1 MLITTDPPSSLTPY
15 LDAGIV
21 SPDDVAAV
29 GVFVSLA
36 GRELASSDELPSLE
50 PLAWVALSLA
60 MRTPRDGHTCVDLA
74 RIADWAGGAGFTSGA
89 GDSASSS
96 FVWPADAA
104 AWKAALQSAGPLV
117 GEPGD
122 RAPFI
127 LDGDRLYLARSLHE
141 EQAIARR
148 LSGAA
153 ACGAGGEATPARV
166 RILLGGPGTGKTTEV
181 ARRLIEKFTADPLT
195 RIALAAPTGKAA
207 ARMAEALRN
216 RCVAEQAPQPVLDA
230 IDAARPVTVHRLL
243 KVRPQGT
250 PRYRFTADNPLAYDL
265 VVVDETSM
273 LSSTLMY
280 RLLEAVS
287 ADTELLLVGD
297 PDQLASVEAGSVLAD
312 IARAAAR
319 EGSPLAAVTDR
330 LVTRHRFGAE
340 IGALAD
346 AILAGDAAGVLDLL
360 QKGVGSLFPIVEGDP
375 TMAGESGQGA
385 SQKRLPTPFCP
396 ITWIEPG
403 SPGFRSLVAEV
414 VAQAKRLEELAR
426 TGDAEPAVEAQKDLQ
441 VLCAHRSGWLGAT
454 GWNALVEKQLS
465 VFGGPPWYPG
475 RPVMITRN
483 TPALDLFNGDIG
495 LVLPAASPAGQTSAG
510 STAGSLRMEAAF
522 PQGRSVRR
530 VSVARLD
537 EVATVHALTIH
548 KSQGSEYRH
557 AVVVLPER
565 PSRILSRELF
575 YTGVT
580 RAIDRVTIVGPREV
594 IAAAV
599 SRPIRRASG
608 LADRLELLDTSL
620 NFRTLSG
627 SPSRDGPRRSRP

>member
-1 MLITTDPPSSLTPY
+1 VSLLITADPPSGLTAY
-15 LDAGIV
+15 LDAGII
-21 SPDDVAAV
+21 SADDVAAV

-36 GRELASSDELPSLE
+36 ARDTPLDLE
-50 PLAWVALSLA
+50 PLAWVALGLA
-60 MRTPRDGHTCVDLA
+60 LRTPRDGHTCVDLG
-74 RIADWAGGAGFTSGA
+74 RIGDWAGGDRPT
-89 GDSASSS
+89 GDSPA
-96 FVWPADAA
+96 WPTDAE
-104 AWKAALQSAGPLV
+104 AWKASLRSAGPLV

-122 RAPFI
+122 RRPFI

-148 LSGAA
+148 LTGAA
-153 ACGAGGEATPARV
+153 AVGRDDTTPSGGV

-216 RCVAEQAPQPVLDA
+216 RCLAEQAPQPVLDA

-243 KVRPQGT
+243 KARPQGT
-250 PRYRFTADNPLAYDL
+250 PRYRFNADNPLAYDL

-273 LSSTLMY
+273 LSSTLMH

-287 ADTELLLVGD
+287 PDTELLLVGD

-312 IARAAAR
+312 IARAADR
-319 EGSPLAAVTDR
+319 PDSPLAAVTDR
-330 LVTRHRFGAE
+330 LVTRHRFGVE

-346 AILAGDAAGVLDLL
+346 AILAGDAPGVLELL
-360 QKGVGSLFPIVEGDP
+360 AASRADRGAGLQPATTSPEPAGLFPAAI
-375 TMAGESGQGA
+375 A
-385 SQKRLPTPFCP
+385 
-396 ITWIEPG
+396 WIEPG
-403 SPGFRSLVAEV
+403 TPGFASLVAEV
-414 VAQAKRLEELAR
+414 VAHAGRLGELAR
-426 TGDAEPAVEAQKDLQ
+426 AGDAAAAVEAQKELQ
-441 VLCAHRSGWLGAT
+441 VLSAHRSGPLGAA
-454 GWNALVEKQLS
+454 GWNTMVEKRLG
-465 VFGGPPWYPG
+465 VLGGPPWYPG

-495 LVLPAASPAGQTSAG
+495 LVVPPGDGSPR
-510 STAGSLRMEAAF
+510 LDAAF
-522 PQGRSVRR
+522 PAGRSIRR
-530 VSVARLD
+530 VSVTRLD

-565 PSRILSRELF
+565 ASRILSRELL

-580 RAIDRVTIVGPREV
+580 RAIDRVTVVGTRDV

-608 LADRLELLDTSL
+608 LADRLERLD
-620 NFRTLSG
+620 R
-627 SPSRDGPRRSRP
+627 

>member
-15 LDAGIV
+15 LDAGII

-36 GRELASSDELPSLE
+36 GRKLASSDGLPSLE
-50 PLAWVALSLA
+50 PLAWVALGLA
-60 MRTPRDGHTCVDLA
+60 LRTPRDGHTCVDLA
-74 RIADWAGGAGFTSGA
+74 RIGDWAGSAGFASDVT
-89 GDSASSS
+89 DSTPEGLA
-96 FVWPADAA
+96 WPADAA

-117 GEPGD
+117 GESVDGRAD

-127 LDGDRLYLARSLHE
+127 LDGDRLYLARSLQE
-141 EQAIARR
+141 EQAIAAR
-148 LSGAA
+148 LTGGSRAAVVSGERGDGELAA
-153 ACGAGGEATPARV
+153 PSGRV

-181 ARRLIEKFTADPLT
+181 ARRLIERFTADPLT

-216 RCVAEQAPQPVLDA
+216 RCLAEQAPQPVLDA

-250 PRYRFTADNPLAYDL
+250 PRYRFNADHPLAYDL

-273 LSSTLMY
+273 LSSSLMY

-287 ADTELLLVGD
+287 TDTELLLVGD

-330 LVTRHRFGAE
+330 LITRHRFGAE

-346 AILAGDAAGVLDLL
+346 AILAGDAPGVLELL
-360 QKGVGSLFPIVEGDP
+360 QKGVGSLFPIVEGD
-375 TMAGESGQGA
+375 TTLAGESGQGA
-385 SQKRLPTPFCP
+385 SQKRLPTHFCP

-414 VAQAKRLEELAR
+414 VAQAKRLGELAR
-426 TGDAEPAVEAQKDLQ
+426 AGDAEAAVEAQKDLQ
-441 VLCAHRSGWLGAT
+441 VLCAHRSGWLGAA
-454 GWNALVEKQLS
+454 GWNALVEKQLG

-495 LVLPAASPAGQTSAG
+495 LVLPAASPGSVESAAAQLGQKPTAA
-510 STAGSLRMEAAF
+510 TAGSSRMEAAF

-580 RAIDRVTIVGPREV
+580 RAIDRVTIVGSREV

-599 SRPIRRASG
+599 ARPIRRASG
-608 LADRLELLDTSL
+608 LADRL
-620 NFRTLSG
+620 
-627 SPSRDGPRRSRP
+627 

>member
-1 MLITTDPPSSLTPY
+1 MPTLITTDPPADLAAY
-15 LDAGIV
+15 VDAGIV
-21 SPDDVAAV
+21 SADDVATV

-36 GRELASSDELPSLE
+36 SRDEPLALE
-50 PLAWVALSLA
+50 PLAWVALALA
-60 MRTPRDGHTCVDLA
+60 LRTPRDGHTCVDLGRLA
-74 RIADWAGGAGFTSGA
+74 EWGGRDLPIAEPLA
-89 GDSASSS
+89 
-96 FVWPADAA
+96 WPADAA
-104 AWKAALQSAGPLV
+104 AWKTALRSAGSLV
-117 GEPGD
+117 GEAGD
-122 RAPFI
+122 RRPFL

-148 LSGAA
+148 LTGAA
-153 ACGAGGEATPARV
+153 ATERTADTGRV

-216 RCVAEQAPQPVLDA
+216 RCVAERALQPVLDA

-243 KVRPQGT
+243 KVRPRGS
-250 PRYRFTADNPLAYDL
+250 PRYRFNADNPLAYDL

-273 LSSTLMY
+273 LSSALMH
-280 RLLEAVS
+280 RLLDAVS

-319 EGSPLAAVTDR
+319 TGSPLAAVTDR

-346 AILAGDAAGVLDLL
+346 AILAGDAATTLDLL
-360 QKGVGSLFPIVEGDP
+360 ARAAGDAHTASPGRQPGAAGREASPLFPSAIAWV
-375 TMAGESGQGA
+375 
-385 SQKRLPTPFCP
+385 
-396 ITWIEPG
+396 EPG
-403 SPGFRSLVAEV
+403 SPAFRSLVAEV
-414 VAQAKRLEELAR
+414 VAHAARLGALAR
-426 TGDAEPAVEAQKDLQ
+426 AGNAAVAVEAQKDLQ
-441 VLCAHRSGWLGAT
+441 VLCAHRAGALGAA
-454 GWNALVEKQLS
+454 GWNTLIEKRLG
-465 VFGGPPWYPG
+465 VFGGPPWYAG
-475 RPVMITRN
+475 RPLMITRN

-495 LVLPAASPAGQTSAG
+495 LVVPAGDQPAG
-510 STAGSLRMEAAF
+510 GVAPGSSRYEAAF

-530 VSVARLD
+530 VSVTRLD

-565 PSRILSRELF
+565 ASRILSRELV

-580 RAIDRVTIVGPREV
+580 RAIDRVTVVGTRDV
-594 IAAAV
+594 ITAAV
-599 SRPIRRASG
+599 TRPIRRASG
-608 LADRLELLDTSL
+608 LADRLEGLTGD
-620 NFRTLSG
+620 
-627 SPSRDGPRRSRP
+627 

>member
-1 MLITTDPPSSLTPY
+1 MMPTLITSDPPAEL
-15 LDAGIV
+15 AGYVEAGVI
-21 SPDDVAAV
+21 SADEVAAV
-29 GVFVSLA
+29 GVFVSLVS
-36 GRELASSDELPSLE
+36 RDEPLEPE
-50 PLAWVALSLA
+50 PLAWVALGLA
-60 MRTPRDGHTCVDLA
+60 LRTPRDGHTCVDLGRTA
-74 RIADWAGGAGFTSGA
+74 EWGGG
-89 GDSASSS
+89 GDLFATGSPA
-96 FVWPADAA
+96 WPADAA
-104 AWKAALQSAGPLV
+104 AWKTALRSAGSLV
-117 GEPGD
+117 GVPGD
-122 RAPFI
+122 RRPFI

-148 LSGAA
+148 LTGAA
-153 ACGAGGEATPARV
+153 GV

-181 ARRLIEKFTADPLT
+181 ARRLIEKFTADPAT

-207 ARMAEALRN
+207 ARMAEALRT
-216 RCVAEQAPQPVLDA
+216 RCVAERAPQPVLDA

-243 KVRPQGT
+243 KVRPQGS
-250 PRYRFTADNPLAYDL
+250 PRYRFNADHPLAYDL

-273 LSSTLMY
+273 LSSALMY
-280 RLLEAVS
+280 RLLDAVS

-319 EGSPLAAVTDR
+319 EAAPLAAVTDR

-346 AILAGDAAGVLDLL
+346 AILAGDARVVLGLLGAAEGQPGQGVP
-360 QKGVGSLFPIVEGDP
+360 GSPARETEDALRPARPLFPPAIAWV
-375 TMAGESGQGA
+375 
-385 SQKRLPTPFCP
+385 
-396 ITWIEPG
+396 EPG
-403 SPGFRSLVAEV
+403 SPEFRSLIAEV
-414 VAQAKRLEELAR
+414 GAHAERLGGLAR
-426 TGDAEPAVEAQKDLQ
+426 AGDATAAVAAQQDLQ
-441 VLCAHRSGWLGAT
+441 VLCAHRSGALGAA
-454 GWNALVEKQLS
+454 GWNTLVEQRLGT
-465 VFGGPPWYPG
+465 VGGPPWYPG

-495 LVLPAASPAGQTSAG
+495 LVVPAADG
-510 STAGSLRMEAAF
+510 SSRLEAAF

-530 VSVARLD
+530 VAVTRLD

-580 RAIDRVTIVGPREV
+580 RAIDRVTVVGTPDV

-599 SRPIRRASG
+599 ARPIRRASG
-608 LADRLELLDTSL
+608 LADRL
-620 NFRTLSG
+620 
-627 SPSRDGPRRSRP
+627 

>member
-1 MLITTDPPSSLTPY
+1 MLITADPPSSLTPY
-15 LDAGIV
+15 LDAGII
-21 SPDDVAAV
+21 SPDDLAAV

-36 GRELASSDELPSLE
+36 DRELASADASPSLE
-50 PLAWVALSLA
+50 PLAWVALGLA
-60 MRTPRDGHTCVDLA
+60 LRTPRDGHTCVDLA
-74 RIADWAGGAGFTSGA
+74 HIGDWAGPAGFASDAADSTRSGL
-89 GDSASSS
+89 
-96 FVWPADAA
+96 VWPADAA
-104 AWKAALQSAGPLV
+104 AWKAALRSAGPLV
-117 GEPGD
+117 GKLVDGRAD

-148 LSGAA
+148 LTGGSGTAA
-153 ACGAGGEATPARV
+153 VAGGSGDGGPAASGRV
-166 RILLGGPGTGKTTEV
+166 RILLGGPGTRKTTEV
-181 ARRLIEKFTADPLT
+181 ARRLIETFTADPLT

-250 PRYRFTADNPLAYDL
+250 PRYRFNADNPLAYDL

-280 RLLEAVS
+280 RLLDAVS

-312 IARAAAR
+312 IARAAAQ

-346 AILAGDAAGVLDLL
+346 AVLAGDASGVLELL
-360 QKGVGSLFPIVEGDP
+360 AAAETQPAGLF
-375 TMAGESGQGA
+375 AG
-385 SQKRLPTPFCP
+385 P
-396 ITWIEPG
+396 ITWIEPD
-403 SPGFRSLVAEV
+403 SPDFRSLVAEV
-414 VAQAKRLEELAR
+414 VAQAKRLGELAR
-426 TGDAEPAVEAQKDLQ
+426 AGDAEAAVEAQKDLQ
-441 VLCAHRSGWLGAT
+441 VLCGHRSGRLGAA
-454 GWNALVEKQLS
+454 GWNALVEKQLGI
-465 VFGGPPWYPG
+465 FGGPPWYPG

-483 TPALDLFNGDIG
+483 TPSLDLFNGDIG
-495 LVLPAASPAGQTSAG
+495 LVLPAASPGSHESASALPGQQPTAAA
-510 STAGSLRMEAAF
+510 AGSLRMEAAF

-580 RAIDRVTIVGPREV
+580 RAIDRVTIVGPRDV

-599 SRPIRRASG
+599 ARPIRRASG
-608 LADRLELLDTSL
+608 LADRLEELDT
-620 NFRTLSG
+620 
-627 SPSRDGPRRSRP
+627 

>member
-1 MLITTDPPSSLTPY
+1 MSLLITTDPPAELAAY
-15 LDAGIV
+15 VAAGIV
-21 SPDDVAAV
+21 SADDVAAV

-36 GRELASSDELPSLE
+36 SRDEPLALE
-50 PLAWVALSLA
+50 PLAWVALALA
-60 MRTPRDGHTCVDLA
+60 LRTPRDGHTCVDLG
-74 RIADWAGGAGFTSGA
+74 RIAEWGG
-89 GDSASSS
+89 GDLPTAEPLA
-96 FVWPADAA
+96 WPADAA
-104 AWKAALQSAGPLV
+104 AWKTALRSAGSLV
-117 GEPGD
+117 GEAGD
-122 RAPFI
+122 RRPFLI
-127 LDGDRLYLARSLHE
+127 DGDRLYLARSLHE

-148 LSGAA
+148 LTGAA
-153 ACGAGGEATPARV
+153 ATERTADSGRV

-216 RCVAEQAPQPVLDA
+216 RCVAERAPQPVLDA

-243 KVRPQGT
+243 KVRPRGS
-250 PRYRFTADNPLAYDL
+250 PRYRFNADNPLAYDL

-273 LSSTLMY
+273 LSSALMH
-280 RLLEAVS
+280 RLLDAVS

-319 EGSPLAAVTDR
+319 TGSPLAAVTDR

-346 AILAGDAAGVLDLL
+346 AILAGDAATTLDLL
-360 QKGVGSLFPIVEGDP
+360 AHAAGGADTESPGRQPGEASPLFPPAISWV
-375 TMAGESGQGA
+375 
-385 SQKRLPTPFCP
+385 
-396 ITWIEPG
+396 EPG
-403 SPGFRSLVAEV
+403 SPAFRALVAEV
-414 VAQAKRLEELAR
+414 VAHAARLGTLAR
-426 TGDAEPAVEAQKDLQ
+426 AGDAAVAVEAQKDLQ
-441 VLCAHRSGWLGAT
+441 VLCAHRTGPLGAA
-454 GWNALVEKQLS
+454 GWNTLIEKRLGA
-465 VFGGPPWYPG
+465 FGGPPWYAG
-475 RPVMITRN
+475 RPLMITRN

-495 LVLPAASPAGQTSAG
+495 LVVPAGDQPAG
-510 STAGSLRMEAAF
+510 GGAPGSSRLEAAF

-530 VSVARLD
+530 VSVTRLD

-565 PSRILSRELF
+565 ASRILSRELV

-580 RAIDRVTIVGPREV
+580 RAIDRVTVVGTRDV
-594 IAAAV
+594 ITAAV
-599 SRPIRRASG
+599 TRPIRRASG
-608 LADRLELLDTSL
+608 LADRLEGLTGD
-620 NFRTLSG
+620 
-627 SPSRDGPRRSRP
+627 

>member
-1 MLITTDPPSSLTPY
+1 MTTLITTDPPAELAAY
-15 LDAGIV
+15 VAAGIV
-21 SPDDVAAV
+21 SADDVAAV
-29 GVFVSLA
+29 GVFVA
-36 GRELASSDELPSLE
+36 LASRDEPLDLE
-50 PLAWVALSLA
+50 PLAWLALALA
-60 MRTPRDGHTCVDLA
+60 LRTPRDGHTCVDLA
-74 RIADWAGGAGFTSGA
+74 RIAGWSTAVAPAGTSPWP
-89 GDSASSS
+89 GDAT
-96 FVWPADAA
+96 
-104 AWKAALQSAGPLV
+104 AWKESLRSAGALV

-122 RAPFI
+122 RRPFI

-148 LSGAA
+148 LTAA
-153 ACGAGGEATPARV
+153 AAGGDGDTRPLGRV

-181 ARRLIEKFTADPLT
+181 ARRLIEQFTADPLT

-207 ARMAEALRN
+207 ARMAEALRQ
-216 RCVAEQAPQPVLDA
+216 RCLAERAPQPVLDA

-243 KVRPQGT
+243 KVRPQGS
-250 PRYRFTADNPLAYDL
+250 PRYPFNADNPLAYDL

-273 LSSTLMY
+273 LSSTLLH
-280 RLLEAVS
+280 RLLDAVS
-287 ADTELLLVGD
+287 TDTELLLVGD

-319 EGSPLAAVTDR
+319 PTSRLAAVTDR

-346 AILAGDAAGVLDLL
+346 AILAGDAAGVLGLL
-360 QKGVGSLFPIVEGDP
+360 GAGSTQPAGLFAGPI
-375 TMAGESGQGA
+375 A
-385 SQKRLPTPFCP
+385 
-396 ITWIEPG
+396 WIEPG
-403 SPGFRSLVAEV
+403 TPAFRTLADEV
-414 VAQAKRLEELAR
+414 VAHATRLGALAR
-426 TGDAEPAVEAQKDLQ
+426 AGDATAAVEAQKDLQ
-441 VLCAHRSGWLGAT
+441 VLCAHRSGGLGAA
-454 GWNALVEKQLS
+454 GWNTLVEQQLG

-495 LVLPAASPAGQTSAG
+495 LVVPAGDG
-510 STAGSLRMEAAF
+510 SPRLEAAF

-530 VSVARLD
+530 VSVTRLE

-565 PSRILSRELF
+565 ASRILSRELF

-580 RAIDRVTIVGPREV
+580 RAIDRVTVVGSREG

-599 SRPIRRASG
+599 TRPIRRASG
-608 LADRLELLDTSL
+608 LADRL
-620 NFRTLSG
+620 
-627 SPSRDGPRRSRP
+627 

>member
-1 MLITTDPPSSLTPY
+1 VSLLITADPPSSLAAY
-15 LDAGIV
+15 LDAGII
-21 SPDDVAAV
+21 SADDVAAV
-29 GVFVSLA
+29 GVFVA
-36 GRELASSDELPSLE
+36 LASRDTPLDLE
-50 PLAWVALSLA
+50 PLAWVALALA
-60 MRTPRDGHTCVDLA
+60 LRTPRDGHTCVDLG
-74 RIADWAGGAGFTSGA
+74 RI
-89 GDSASSS
+89 GDSACGEMPSGDAPA
-96 FVWPADAA
+96 WPTDAE
-104 AWKAALQSAGPLV
+104 AWKASLRSAGPLV

-122 RAPFI
+122 RRPFI
-127 LDGDRLYLARSLHE
+127 LDGERLYLARSLHE

-148 LSGAA
+148 LTGAA
-153 ACGAGGEATPARV
+153 GEGLDDTAPSGRV

-207 ARMAEALRN
+207 ARMAEALRY
-216 RCVAEQAPQPVLDA
+216 RCLAEQAPQPVLDA

-243 KVRPQGT
+243 KVRPRGT
-250 PRYRFTADNPLAYDL
+250 PRYPFNADNPLAYDL

-273 LSSTLMY
+273 LSSTLMH

-287 ADTELLLVGD
+287 PDTELLLVGD

-319 EGSPLAAVTDR
+319 PDSPLAAVTDR

-346 AILAGDAAGVLDLL
+346 AILAGDAPGVLELL
-360 QKGVGSLFPIVEGDP
+360 AADRADHEAGSQPATTSPEPAGLFPAAI
-375 TMAGESGQGA
+375 A
-385 SQKRLPTPFCP
+385 
-396 ITWIEPG
+396 WIEPG
-403 SPGFRSLVAEV
+403 TPAFTSLVAEV
-414 VAQAKRLEELAR
+414 VAQAGRLGELAR
-426 TGDAEPAVEAQKDLQ
+426 VGDALAAVEAQKDLQ
-441 VLCAHRSGWLGAT
+441 VLSAHRSRPLGAA
-454 GWNALVEKQLS
+454 GWNTLVEKRLG

-495 LVLPAASPAGQTSAG
+495 LVVPAGDG
-510 STAGSLRMEAAF
+510 SPRLEAAF
-522 PQGRSVRR
+522 PQGRSIRR
-530 VSVARLD
+530 VSVTRLD

-557 AVVVLPER
+557 AVVCLPER
-565 PSRILSRELF
+565 ASRILSRELF

-580 RAIDRVTIVGPREV
+580 RAIDRVTVVGSREV

-608 LADRLELLDTSL
+608 LADRL
-620 NFRTLSG
+620 
-627 SPSRDGPRRSRP
+627 

>member
-1 MLITTDPPSSLTPY
+1 MNPSAPRLATSPPPSLAAVV
-15 LDAGIV
+15 DAGIL
-21 SPDDVAAV
+21 SADDVAAV

-36 GRELASSDELPSLE
+36 ARDEPLTLE
-50 PLAWVALSLA
+50 PLAWVALGLA
-60 MRTPRDGHTCVDLA
+60 VRTPRDGHTCVDLA
-74 RIADWAGGAGFTSGA
+74 RIGDWFGTASLDGAEADATLAWST
-89 GDSASSS
+89 
-96 FVWPADAA
+96 DAA
-104 AWKAALQSAGPLV
+104 AWQAALDSAGPLV
-117 GEPGD
+117 GVPGE
-122 RAPFI
+122 RRPFI
-127 LDGDRLYLARSLHE
+127 VDGDRLYLARSLHE
-141 EQAIARR
+141 EKAIAKR
-148 LSGAA
+148 LTGGSQTEPGTGPDGTVAA
-153 ACGAGGEATPARV
+153 EPPRGRV

-216 RCVAEQAPQPVLDA
+216 RCLAEQAPQEVLDA

-250 PRYRFTADNPLAYDL
+250 PRYRFHADHPLAYDL

-273 LSSTLMY
+273 LSSGLMY

-287 ADTELLLVGD
+287 VDTELLLVGD

-319 EGSPLAAVTDR
+319 PGSPLAAVTDR

-360 QKGVGSLFPIVEGDP
+360 GTARAQPAGLFAGPIAWV
-375 TMAGESGQGA
+375 
-385 SQKRLPTPFCP
+385 
-396 ITWIEPG
+396 EPG

-414 VAQAKRLEELAR
+414 VAQARRLGTLAR
-426 TGDAEPAVEAQKDLQ
+426 GGDAPAAVEAQKDLQ
-441 VLCAHRSGWLGAT
+441 VLCAHRGGPLGAA
-454 GWNALVEKQLS
+454 GWNTLVEQQLG

-495 LVLPAASPAGQTSAG
+495 LAVPAADAAAEESG
-510 STAGSLRMEAAF
+510 SVRLEVAF

-557 AVVVLPER
+557 AIVVLPER
-565 PSRILSRELF
+565 ASRILSRELL

-580 RAIDRVTIVGPREV
+580 RAIDRITLVGTRDV
-594 IAAAV
+594 ITAAV
-599 SRPIRRASG
+599 ARPIRRASG
-608 LADRLELLDTSL
+608 LADQLEG
-620 NFRTLSG
+620 LSASG
-627 SPSRDGPRRSRP
+627 GDE

>member
-1 MLITTDPPSSLTPY
+1 MSTLITADPPTGLAAY
-15 LDAGIV
+15 VDAGVI
-21 SPDDVAAV
+21 SADEVAAV

-36 GRELASSDELPSLE
+36 SRDEQLDLE
-50 PLAWVALSLA
+50 PLAWLALGLA
-60 MRTPRDGHTCVDLA
+60 LRTPRDGHTCVDLA
-74 RIADWAGGAGFTSGA
+74 QITDWLGPADVAD
-89 GDSASSS
+89 GDRSPNDVALS
-96 FVWPADAA
+96 WPTDAA
-104 AWKAALQSAGPLV
+104 AWKDALRSAASLV
-117 GEPGD
+117 GVPGD
-122 RAPFI
+122 RKPFI

-141 EQAIARR
+141 EEAIARR
-148 LSGAA
+148 LTGAA
-153 ACGAGGEATPARV
+153 ASGAGAAPGSTPARV

-181 ARRLIEKFTADPLT
+181 ARRLIERFRADPFT

-243 KVRPQGT
+243 QVRPRGT
-250 PRYRFTADNPLAYDL
+250 PRYRFNADNPLAYDL

-273 LSSTLMY
+273 LSSSLMH
-280 RLLEAVS
+280 RLLDAVS

-330 LVTRHRFGAE
+330 LVKRHRFGAE

-360 QKGVGSLFPIVEGDP
+360 GAAAAKPAGLFAGPI
-375 TMAGESGQGA
+375 A
-385 SQKRLPTPFCP
+385 
-396 ITWIEPG
+396 WIEPG
-403 SPGFRSLVAEV
+403 SAAFRSLCAEV
-414 VAQAKRLEELAR
+414 VAYAERLEKLAR
-426 TGDAEPAVEAQKDLQ
+426 AGDATAAVAAQKDLQ
-441 VLCAHRSGWLGAT
+441 VLCAHRAGSSGAA
-454 GWNALVEKQLS
+454 GWNALVEQQLG
-465 VFGGPPWYPG
+465 VAGGPPWYAG
-475 RPVMITRN
+475 RPLMITRN

-495 LVLPAASPAGQTSAG
+495 LVVPVEPQPGEPPAGEDPAATGRPPR
-510 STAGSLRMEAAF
+510 LEAAF

-537 EVATVHALTIH
+537 EVATVYALTIH

-580 RAIDRVTIVGPREV
+580 RAIDQVTIVGTREV

-599 SRPIRRASG
+599 TRPIRRASG
-608 LADRLELLDTSL
+608 LADRL
-620 NFRTLSG
+620 
-627 SPSRDGPRRSRP
+627 

>member
-1 MLITTDPPSSLTPY
+1 MTTPLAADPPPDLVPY
-15 LDAGIV
+15 LDAGII

-29 GVFVSLA
+29 GIFLSLA
-36 GRELASSDELPSLE
+36 ARDRAAAGESSSPE
-50 PLAWVALSLA
+50 PVALDLLAWVALGLA
-60 MRTPRDGHTCVDLA
+60 LRTPRDGHTCVDLT
-74 RIADWAGGAGFTSGA
+74 RIADWFGGELSGGSGLA
-89 GDSASSS
+89 
-96 FVWPADAA
+96 WPRDAA
-104 AWKAALQSAGPLV
+104 AWKDSLRSASFLV
-117 GEPGD
+117 GGTAD
-122 RAPFI
+122 RVPFI

-141 EQAIARR
+141 ERAIAER
-148 LSGAA
+148 LTGGSQTAADAATAA
-153 ACGAGGEATPARV
+153 AAAAPRGRV
-166 RILLGGPGTGKTTEV
+166 RVLLGGPGTGKTTEV
-181 ARRLIEKFTADPLT
+181 ARRLIETFTADPLT

-216 RCVAEQAPQPVLDA
+216 RCLAEQAPQPVLDA

-243 KVRPQGT
+243 KVRPQGS
-250 PRYRFTADNPLAYDL
+250 PRYRFNADHPLAYDL

-280 RLLEAVS
+280 RLLEAIS

-346 AILAGDAAGVLDLL
+346 AILAGDAARVLDLL
-360 QKGVGSLFPIVEGDP
+360 ETAGRQPADLF
-375 TMAGESGQGA
+375 AGPVS
-385 SQKRLPTPFCP
+385 
-396 ITWIEPG
+396 WIEPG
-403 SPGFRSLVAEV
+403 SPAFETLVGEV
-414 VAQAKRLEELAR
+414 VAQAERLGALAR
-426 TGDAEPAVEAQKDLQ
+426 AGDAAAAVEAQQDLQ
-441 VLCAHRSGWLGAT
+441 VLAAHRSGWLGAA
-454 GWNALVEKQLS
+454 GWNALIEKRLG

-495 LVLPAASPAGQTSAG
+495 LVLPAAASSGRDAAAEHPAEGPVGAPTG
-510 STAGSLRMEAAF
+510 MDRREAAF
-522 PQGRSVRR
+522 PQGRGVRR
-530 VSVARLD
+530 VAVTRLD

-565 PSRILSRELF
+565 ASRILSRELF

-580 RAIDRVTIVGPREV
+580 RAIDRVTVVGTREV

-608 LADRLELLDTSL
+608 LADRL
-620 NFRTLSG
+620 
-627 SPSRDGPRRSRP
+627 

>member
-1 MLITTDPPSSLTPY
+1 MSTLLAADPPEELATY
-15 LDAGIV
+15 VDAGVI
-21 SPDDVAAV
+21 SADDVAAV
-29 GVFVSLA
+29 GAFVSLA
-36 GRELASSDELPSLE
+36 SRDEPLALEL
-50 PLAWVALSLA
+50 LAWVALGLVL
-60 MRTPRDGHTCVDLA
+60 RTPRDGHTCTDLA
-74 RIADWAGGAGFTSGA
+74 TIADWASGIDQVRA
-89 GDSASSS
+89 RHLP
-96 FVWPADAA
+96 WPAEAA
-104 AWKAALQSAGPLV
+104 AWKDALRSAGPLV
-117 GEPGD
+117 GSPGD
-122 RAPFI
+122 RRPFI

-141 EQAIARR
+141 EQVIARR
-148 LSGAA
+148 LTGASRA
-153 ACGAGGEATPARV
+153 EAGTAGDSQGEPQSIKARV

-250 PRYRFTADNPLAYDL
+250 PRYRFNADNPLAYDL

-280 RLLEAVS
+280 RLLDAVS

-319 EGSPLAAVTDR
+319 EGSLLATMTDR
-330 LVTRHRFGAE
+330 LVTRHRFGVE

-346 AILAGDAAGVLDLL
+346 AILAGDTAAVLALL
-360 QKGVGSLFPIVEGDP
+360 HRGDGTLFPIAAGDKAL
-375 TMAGESGQGA
+375 AGTAGQGA
-385 SQKRLPTPFCP
+385 SQTSASTPAYP
-396 ITWIEPG
+396 IAWIEPG
-403 SPGFRSLVAEV
+403 SPEFRRLLAEV
-414 VAQAKRLEELAR
+414 VAQAERLGKLAS
-426 TGDAEPAVEAQKDLQ
+426 GSDATAAVAAQKDLQ
-441 VLCAHRSGWLGAT
+441 VLCAHRAGPLGAA
-454 GWNALVEKQLS
+454 GWNALVEQQRGVL
-465 VFGGPPWYPG
+465 GGQRWYAG

-495 LVLPAASPAGQTSAG
+495 LVVPAGDQPAAGGPG
-510 STAGSLRMEAAF
+510 RMEAAF

-530 VSVARLD
+530 VSVTRLD

-565 PSRILSRELF
+565 ASPILSRELF

-580 RAIDRVTIVGPREV
+580 RAIDRVTVVGTRDV

-599 SRPIRRASG
+599 ARPIRRASG
-608 LADRLELLDTSL
+608 LADRL
-620 NFRTLSG
+620 
-627 SPSRDGPRRSRP
+627 

>member
-1 MLITTDPPSSLTPY
+1 MSLLFTADPPSGIATY
-15 LDAGIV
+15 LDAGII
-21 SPDDVAAV
+21 SADDVAAA

-36 GRELASSDELPSLE
+36 SRDAPLDLE
-50 PLAWVALSLA
+50 PLAWVALGLA
-60 MRTPRDGHTCVDLA
+60 LRTPRDGHTCVDLG
-74 RIADWAGGAGFTSGA
+74 RIGDWAGGEMPA
-89 GDSASSS
+89 GDSPA
-96 FVWPADAA
+96 WPTAA
-104 AWKAALQSAGPLV
+104 EAWKDSLRSAGPLV

-122 RAPFI
+122 RRPFI
-127 LDGDRLYLARSLHE
+127 LDGDRLYLASSLHE

-148 LSGAA
+148 LTGAA
-153 ACGAGGEATPARV
+153 AEGRDDTVPSGRV

-250 PRYRFTADNPLAYDL
+250 PRYRFDADHPLAYDL

-273 LSSTLMY
+273 LSSSLMY

-287 ADTELLLVGD
+287 TDTELLLVGD

-330 LVTRHRFGAE
+330 LITRHRFGAE

-346 AILAGDAAGVLDLL
+346 AILAGEAPGVLELL
-360 QKGVGSLFPIVEGDP
+360 EARCPTRRAGLQPAGIDDPSLFPPAI
-375 TMAGESGQGA
+375 A
-385 SQKRLPTPFCP
+385 
-396 ITWIEPG
+396 WIEPG

-414 VAQAKRLEELAR
+414 VAQAKRLGELAR
-426 TGDAEPAVEAQKDLQ
+426 AGDAEAAVEAQKDLQ
-441 VLCAHRSGWLGAT
+441 VLCAHRSGWLGAA
-454 GWNALVEKQLS
+454 GWNALVEKQLG

-475 RPVMITRN
+475 RPIMITRN

-495 LVLPAASPAGQTSAG
+495 LVLPAASPGSVESAAAQPGQMPTAA
-510 STAGSLRMEAAF
+510 TAGSPRMEAAF

-580 RAIDRVTIVGPREV
+580 RAIDRVTIVGSREV

-608 LADRLELLDTSL
+608 LADRL
-620 NFRTLSG
+620 
-627 SPSRDGPRRSRP
+627 

>member
-1 MLITTDPPSSLTPY
+1 MTILLTAEPPADLAPY
-15 LDAGIV
+15 LDAGII

-36 GRELASSDELPSLE
+36 ARELPAAGEPPSSE
-50 PLAWVALSLA
+50 PGGLDLLAWLALGLA
-60 MRTPRDGHTCVDLA
+60 LRTPRDGHTCVDLA
-74 RIADWAGGAGFTSGA
+74 RIADWFGGELPGN
-89 GDSASSS
+89 SSLA
-96 FVWPADAA
+96 WPDDAA
-104 AWKAALQSAGPLV
+104 TWKRALRSAGSLV
-117 GEPGD
+117 GGLGD

-127 LDGDRLYLARSLHE
+127 LDGERLYLARSLHE
-141 EQAIARR
+141 ERAIADR
-148 LSGAA
+148 LMGGSRAA
-153 ACGAGGEATPARV
+153 IDAVAAGEPAAPRGRIRV
-166 RILLGGPGTGKTTEV
+166 LLGGPGTGKTTEV
-181 ARRLIEKFTADPLT
+181 ARRLIETFTADPLT

-216 RCVAEQAPQPVLDA
+216 RCLAEQAPQPVLDA

-243 KVRPQGT
+243 KVRPQGS
-250 PRYRFTADNPLAYDL
+250 PRYRFNADHPLAYDL

-280 RLLEAVS
+280 RLLDAIS

-319 EGSPLAAVTDR
+319 EGSPLATVTDR

-360 QKGVGSLFPIVEGDP
+360 ETAGRQPAELF
-375 TMAGESGQGA
+375 AGPVS
-385 SQKRLPTPFCP
+385 
-396 ITWIEPG
+396 WIEPG
-403 SPGFRSLVAEV
+403 SPDFDSLIGEV
-414 VAQAKRLEELAR
+414 VAQAERLGELAR
-426 TGDAEPAVEAQKDLQ
+426 AGDAAAAVEAQKDLQ
-441 VLCAHRSGWLGAT
+441 VLSTHRSGWLGAA
-454 GWNALVEKQLS
+454 GWNATVEKRLG

-495 LVLPAASPAGQTSAG
+495 LILPAADSSGYASALG
-510 STAGSLRMEAAF
+510 RQGLESAQAPTGMARREAAF

-530 VSVARLD
+530 VAVARLD

-565 PSRILSRELF
+565 ASRILSRELF

-580 RAIDRVTIVGPREV
+580 RAIERVTVVGTRDV

-608 LADRLELLDTSL
+608 LADRL
-620 NFRTLSG
+620 
-627 SPSRDGPRRSRP
+627 

>member
-1 MLITTDPPSSLTPY
+1 MISTLFTSDPPAEL
-15 LDAGIV
+15 AGYVEAGVI
-21 SPDDVAAV
+21 SADEVAAV
-29 GVFVSLA
+29 GVFVSLVS
-36 GRELASSDELPSLE
+36 RDEPLEPE
-50 PLAWVALSLA
+50 PLAWVALGLA
-60 MRTPRDGHTCVDLA
+60 LRTPRDGHTCVDLG
-74 RIADWAGGAGFTSGA
+74 RTADWGGGNLPTAGSRA
-89 GDSASSS
+89 
-96 FVWPADAA
+96 WPADAA
-104 AWKAALQSAGPLV
+104 AWKTALRSAGSLV
-117 GEPGD
+117 GVPGD
-122 RAPFI
+122 RKPFI

-148 LSGAA
+148 LTGA
-153 ACGAGGEATPARV
+153 ARV

-181 ARRLIEKFTADPLT
+181 ARRLIEKFTADPAT

-207 ARMAEALRN
+207 ARMAEALRT

-243 KVRPQGT
+243 KVRPRGS
-250 PRYRFTADNPLAYDL
+250 PRYRFNADHPLAYDL

-273 LSSTLMY
+273 LSSALMY
-280 RLLEAVS
+280 RLLDAVS

-319 EGSPLAAVTDR
+319 DGAPLAAVTDR

-346 AILAGDAAGVLDLL
+346 AILAGDAAVVLGLL
-360 QKGVGSLFPIVEGDP
+360 GAAEGRPGDVVHGSRAREAEDALRLARPLFPPAIAWV
-375 TMAGESGQGA
+375 
-385 SQKRLPTPFCP
+385 
-396 ITWIEPG
+396 EPG
-403 SPGFRSLVAEV
+403 SPELRSLIAEV
-414 VAQAKRLEELAR
+414 GAHAERLGGLAR
-426 TGDAEPAVEAQKDLQ
+426 AGDATAAVAAQQDLQ
-441 VLCAHRSGWLGAT
+441 VLCAHRSGPLGAA
-454 GWNALVEKQLS
+454 GWNTLIEQRLGS
-465 VFGGPPWYPG
+465 FGGPPWYPG

-495 LVLPAASPAGQTSAG
+495 LVMPATDG
-510 STAGSLRMEAAF
+510 SSRLETAF

-530 VSVARLD
+530 VAVTRLD

-580 RAIDRVTIVGPREV
+580 RAIDRVTVVGTREV

-599 SRPIRRASG
+599 ARPIRRASG
-608 LADRLELLDTSL
+608 LADRL
-620 NFRTLSG
+620 
-627 SPSRDGPRRSRP
+627 